1 MACHHSIGKAHS
13 CIVHVENPE
22 EYYTFMSLKKKE
34 EIHFFVME
42 SQHEK
47 GCSVWSS
54 HVVVISG
61 FLLLYHIS

>member
-1 MACHHSIGKAHS
+1 M
-13 CIVHVENPE
+13 
-22 EYYTFMSLKKKE
+22 T
-34 EIHFFVME
+34 IHFFVME

-61 FLLLYHIS
+61 FLLLCHIS